1 MLLLA
6 LAWTTWHFHGLIAQR
21 FPTFLQEFADSLS
34 WEDLLRMVRP
44 EGVEGR
50 KYSMLHQRTP

>member
-1 MLLLA
+1 
-6 LAWTTWHFHGLIAQR
+6 LIAQR

-50 KYSMLHQRTP
+50 KYSMLHQGTP